1 MKRRIPDRV
10 AVGIALPGPCLV
22 ANVLA
27 HYSPSHQFIPR
38 MSFRRISLVA
48 AVALLFCTV
57 AVSAARAQGSRT
69 VADFSLRNE
78 ASTEVALKSYATSK
92 AVVVVF
98 VNPACA
104 FSKLYQSRLAA
115 LSAEYGA
122 KGVQFLFVNTP
133 INLETS
139 ADAGDG
145 EKLKVKATGAAL
157 PLLTDEG
164 QRVSNL
170 LGATK
175 TPEVVV
181 LQPVG
186 EGFAVRYK
194 GAIDDNPQ
202 VEAYVKE
209 QYLAQVLT
217 NLVAGRP
224 AGVSDKRAA
233 GCLIKKF

>member
-1 MKRRIPDRV
+1 
-10 AVGIALPGPCLV
+10 
-22 ANVLA
+22 
-27 HYSPSHQFIPR
+27 
-38 MSFRRISLVA
+38 MSFRRISIVT

-57 AVSAARAQGSRT
+57 AVGVARAQGSRS
-69 VADFSLRNE
+69 VSDFSLKN
-78 ASTEVALKSYATSK
+78 SVNTEVALKSYAGNK

-104 FSKLYQSRLAA
+104 FSKLYQNRLNA

-133 INLETS
+133 INLEAS
-139 ADAGDG
+139 ANTGEA
-145 EKLKVKATGAAL
+145 EKLKIKTTGNIDL

-164 QRVSNL
+164 QKVSAL

-175 TPEVVV
+175 TPEVVL

-186 EGFAVRYK
+186 DGFAVRYK

-202 VEAYVKE
+202 VESYVKE
-209 QYLAQVLT
+209 RYLAQALDQVL
-217 NLVAGRP
+217 AGRT
-224 AGVSDKRAA
+224 AGIADKRAA